1 MAELLLKKGKGKVF
15 IYENG
20 FLSLNSV
27 FYSKIYFSKR
37 NSKLIKKIAV
47 VAFGGNALL
56 RGNEIG
62 TIQQQEKNTYDTCI
76 HLIKLLKDDY
86 NIVITHGNG
95 PQVGNIMLRN
105 DAGFKTYKI
114 PKMPL
119 DICVADSQG
128 GIGYMIERQMKNIL
142 TENKIRK
149 NVVTIV
155 TQVVVDKYDPTYN
168 EPTKP
173 VGAFYLKEEAEL
185 LSKSNPE
192 LVFKEDPRKRGWRRV
207 VPSPRPREIMNW
219 RIVKNLVKQGNI
231 VIAAGGGGVPVY
243 WDEKKHLQGVEA
255 VIDKDLAS
263 ALLAR
268 EIGADAFFILTDVPK
283 VYINFHKPNQKA
295 LDKISVK
302 DAEKYYEQG
311 EFAAGSMGPKIL
323 AAIDFVKNGGKETI
337 ITESTQLSNRDCGT
351 RILS

>member
-1 MAELLLKKGKGKVF
+1 M
-15 IYENG
+15 N
-20 FLSLNSV
+20 
-27 FYSKIYFSKR
+27 
-37 NSKLIKKIAV
+37 KKIAV
-47 VAFGGNALL
+47 VALGGNALI

-62 TIQQQEKNTYDTCI
+62 TIKQQEKNTYDTCI
-76 HLIKLLKDDY
+76 HLLKLLEDGY

-105 DAGFKTYKI
+105 DAGFRTYKI

-142 TENKIRK
+142 TEYKIRR
-149 NVVTIV
+149 NVVTLV
-155 TQVVVDKYDPTYN
+155 TQVVVDKNDPAF
-168 EPTKP
+168 EDPTKP
-173 VGAFYLKEEAEL
+173 VGAFYVKEEADL
-185 LSKSNPE
+185 LMKSNPE

-207 VPSPRPREIMNW
+207 VPSPQPREIINK
-219 RIVKNLVKQGNI
+219 RVIKDLVKKGNI

-243 WDEKKHLQGVEA
+243 RDEKKHLQGVEA

-263 ALLAR
+263 ALLAK

-295 LDKISVK
+295 LDKITIAE
-302 DAEKYYEQG
+302 AEKYYEEGQ
-311 EFAAGSMGPKIL
+311 FSAGSMGPKIL
-323 AAIDFVKNGGKETI
+323 AAINFVKNGGKETI
-337 ITESTQLSNRDCGT
+337 ITESTQLSDPDCGT
-351 RILS
+351 RIMP